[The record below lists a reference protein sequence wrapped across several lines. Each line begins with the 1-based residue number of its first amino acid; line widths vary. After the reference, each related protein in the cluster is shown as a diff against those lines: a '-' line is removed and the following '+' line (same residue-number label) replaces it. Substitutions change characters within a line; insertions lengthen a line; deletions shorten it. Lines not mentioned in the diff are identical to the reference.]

1 MGLYIILCIMPR
13 YICIIHYSVDGVEI
27 YTY

>member
-1 MGLYIILCIMPR
+1 MPR